1 MEAHEILYQRS
12 FMGVTTSSGGL
23 FNDLSVYIV
32 VPIAGDGDLRTLTL
46 ILVPPQIP
54 LPRSRPPHPL
64 SPSPS
69 NRPPSPASPWP
80 SFTAT
85 APLLPPHTLP
95 SPPHP
100 HNPSPSPF
108 PHPHGPAE
116 EDHSHLQLHPLV
128 SISRPHQ
135 LSLLQIH
142 KPLPQPQLLHLGR
155 RQLLLR
161 GDLTPV
167 VITTRTPGHIPIP
180 VPGPISSLCSVSIPA
195 LVNTLTRHL
204 FPTHPPHRHILTVIP
219 SGTTARTL
227 VLAPHA
233 LVTPRTVLVTAV
245 VPLVA
250 QILVLPVEHLLKYQ
264 VAAVQT
270 AAVVVEDI
278 VSCPRVW
285 VATSWRPISR
295 CTPTGSPLLVI
306 HSSPLTFVSSAA
318 QSVVVQ

>member
-1 MEAHEILYQRS
+1 MICQC
-12 FMGVTTSSGGL
+12 V
-23 FNDLSVYIV
+23 I

-167 VITTRTPGHIPIP
+167 VITTRTR
-180 VPGPISSLCSVSIPA
+180 VEVKRSMRTRRSSRRGICEGLFYCPYRPLCF
-195 LVNTLTRHL
+195 LY
-204 FPTHPPHRHILTVIP
+204 PPRSLNKKKKLIKN
-219 SGTTARTL
+219 SD
-227 VLAPHA
+227 
-233 LVTPRTVLVTAV
+233 
-245 VPLVA
+245 
-250 QILVLPVEHLLKYQ
+250 KM
-264 VAAVQT
+264 
-270 AAVVVEDI
+270 
-278 VSCPRVW
+278 
-285 VATSWRPISR
+285 
-295 CTPTGSPLLVI
+295 
-306 HSSPLTFVSSAA
+306 
-318 QSVVVQ
+318 